1 MIGVFV
7 QSWKKRGATKFQ
19 NSIVIRVSI
28 SNGIVF
34 VLAILAM
41 MVVVMLTQSLFII
54 RRLERTTQLVAKCT
68 LNLTDNMLRDMGRVS
83 MISFSDEGLQD
94 ILVKYNSFDN
104 KEQRTA
110 INYLNRL
117 YTSMISMVGYHNF
130 FIIIMGIAMILRR
143 GNTYI

>member
-68 LNLTDNMLRDMGRVS
+68 LNLTDNMLRDMGRV
-83 MISFSDEGLQD
+83 F
-94 ILVKYNSFDN
+94 K
-104 KEQRTA
+104 
-110 INYLNRL
+110 
-117 YTSMISMVGYHNF
+117 TS
-130 FIIIMGIAMILRR
+130 
-143 GNTYI
+143 